1 MVKRSTL
8 NENEVARHPKT
19 IEVIDVSE
27 EESKGGSL
35 SEELKRE
42 IKKGA
47 SLQHVSEVK
56 RQEVDLSAEK
66 ALLEKLKAEGKLEEE

>member
-1 MVKRSTL
+1 MI
-8 NENEVARHPKT
+8 N
-19 IEVIDVSE
+19 VSE

-47 SLQHVSEVK
+47 RLEHVSEIK
-56 RQEVDLSAEK
+56 PQTVDLSAEK
-66 ALLEKLKAEGKLEEE
+66 ALLEKLRAEGKLEEED